1 MKNYV
6 QHFEKLV
13 TRLRFFTF
21 VRKSGRDFGLFMVVA
36 AGFIFSHLSLLFAVD
51 VLRLDGS
58 TVVF

>member
-13 TRLRFFTF
+13 TRLRFLTF
-21 VRKSGRDFGLFMVVA
+21 VRKSGSYFGLFMVVA
-36 AGFIFSHLSLLFAVD
+36 AGFTFSHLSLLFAVD

-58 TVVF
+58 AVAF